1 MIKTPEQLKGAIR
14 NLAKK
19 KGIHAQEVLQI
30 FMFERII
37 ERLSA
42 SPYKDRFI
50 LKGGLL
56 ISAILGVAER
66 TTMDMDTTVKGLPMD
81 EQNIRKAISEILNQ
95 PVDDGIEF
103 QLLDLTPIREDD
115 EYENFRASIQA
126 AYGKMKIPMKID
138 ITTGDEITPKEIQ
151 FSYPFLFVDRRVM
164 VKAYTQETILAEKYE
179 TIIRRNVGNTRARD
193 FYDLHLLYRLY
204 RENADWNLLKQ
215 AVLATAKK
223 RDSLSVL
230 QDTKRIL
237 LALEESTALQDLWK
251 RYQTQ
256 NLYAREITYP
266 AIMESVKEFAEKM
279 NAYIR
284 EPIS

>member
-151 FSYPFLFVDRRVM
+151 FSYPFLFDDRRVM

-215 AVLATAKK
+215 AVLAIAKK

-237 LALEESTALQDLWK
+237 LALEESTVLQDLWK

>member
-1 MIKTPEQLKGAIR
+1 MMKTPEQLKGAIR

-37 ERLSA
+37 ERLSV

-81 EQNIRKAISEILNQ
+81 EQSMRKAISEILDQ

-115 EYENFRASIQA
+115 EYENFRASVQA
-126 AYGKMKIPMKID
+126 TYGKMKIPMKID

-151 FSYPFLFVDRRVM
+151 F
-164 VKAYTQETILAEKYE
+164 
-179 TIIRRNVGNTRARD
+179 
-193 FYDLHLLYRLY
+193 
-204 RENADWNLLKQ
+204 
-215 AVLATAKK
+215 TAKK

-230 QDTKRIL
+230 QDTNRIL
-237 LALEESTALQDLWK
+237 LALEESTVLQDLWK
-251 RYQTQ
+251 RYQAQ
-256 NLYAREITYP
+256 NLYAREITYS
-266 AIMESVKEFAEKM
+266 AIMETVNEFTEKI
-279 NAYIR
+279 NF
-284 EPIS
+284 